1 MPLPGDAVRVTEVPS
16 AKSKAQEPL
25 AVPPVMVQLIPAG
38 DDDTDPSPEPP
49 PRTVMVWVTTANVAV
64 TGSISIKGWDH
75 FADTSDRAV
84 HH

>member
-1 MPLPGDAVRVTEVPS
+1 
-16 AKSKAQEPL
+16 
-25 AVPPVMVQLIPAG
+25 MVQLIPAG
-38 DDDTDPSPEPP
+38 DDDTYPSPEPP